1 MDIRALQWSSFLQTT
16 NAHNGTLYALGWS
29 VDYPDPDD
37 FVQPFLS
44 SKGDYPQRNG
54 YHNAEADRLIAE
66 AAASSDPAKRK
77 EIYRRLTQIAY
88 NDVPG
93 IYAAQ
98 PTAFRVMRSWVHGWY
113 WNTVY
118 GGEDYYT
125 LSKQ

>member
-1 MDIRALQWSSFLQTT
+1 
-16 NAHNGTLYALGWS
+16 
-29 VDYPDPDD
+29 
-37 FVQPFLS
+37 VQPFLS

-54 YHNAEADRLIAE
+54 YHNAEADRLIQE

-77 EIYRRLTQIAY
+77 ALYRQLTQIAY

-98 PTAFRVMRSWVHGWY
+98 PTAFKVLRSWVRGWY

-118 GGEDYYT
+118 GGEDYYP